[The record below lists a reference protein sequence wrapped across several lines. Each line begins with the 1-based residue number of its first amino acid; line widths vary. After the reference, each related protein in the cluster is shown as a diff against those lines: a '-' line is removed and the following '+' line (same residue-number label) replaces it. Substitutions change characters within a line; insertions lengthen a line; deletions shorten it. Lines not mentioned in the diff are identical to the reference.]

1 MRQRSFPLRALH
13 KHRNRHPDTLIDVDH
28 DNFFLIAKKNR
39 DAAACRRHCAD
50 LYFDNRLAHVASLG
64 SHVASG
70 YRIRRP
76 GQNRGTL
83 VVGDGRQEVWAT
95 VLCSASSL
103 CTIASGGSIGRE
115 RRNGATGSSDR
126 FLDGAVGPLRG
137 RQITPACYALLCSA
151 VARDKSTKPIRSSQ
165 DRIP

>member
-1 MRQRSFPLRALH
+1 MRQRSLSFRALH
-13 KHRNRHPDTLIDVDH
+13 EHLNRYPDTLIDVDH

-70 YRIRRP
+70 YRILRP

-83 VVGDGRQEVWAT
+83 LGTSLELWDRHFNTNARRQFHEELAPSARAGLTRPWPTSLVSAT
-95 VLCSASSL
+95 RFVL
-103 CTIASGGSIGRE
+103 E
-115 RRNGATGSSDR
+115 
-126 FLDGAVGPLRG
+126 
-137 RQITPACYALLCSA
+137 
-151 VARDKSTKPIRSSQ
+151 
-165 DRIP
+165 